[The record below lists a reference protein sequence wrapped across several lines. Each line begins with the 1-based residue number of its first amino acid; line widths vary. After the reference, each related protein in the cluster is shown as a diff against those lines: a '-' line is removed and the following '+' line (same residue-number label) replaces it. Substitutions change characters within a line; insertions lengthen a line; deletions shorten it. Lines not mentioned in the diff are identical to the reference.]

1 MIKAKP
7 VVKNKFWIL
16 RDGNRKVGEVN
27 AIQGGFSVTV
37 ENREARFKTLATLKR
52 RAGIEF
58 DDSVNIVTAKKK
70 QTDVHGFAAAGPI
83 FNDVWDVQMKL
94 PLYTKKSK
102 SRSFY
107 AAGWYKMKM
116 NNRWK
121 TVYCPKLIILQ
132 RNEYQGPFK
141 QNPDLDQFNQ
151 LFSNDSHQ

>member
-37 ENREARFKTLATLKR
+37 DNREARFKTLATLKR

-58 DDSVNIVTAKKK
+58 DDSINIVTPKKK
-70 QTDVHGFAAAGPI
+70 QIDVHGFPAVGSIHNA
-83 FNDVWDVQMKL
+83 VWDMQLKL

-102 SRSFY
+102 SKSFF
-107 AAGWYKMKM
+107 AAGWYKIKLK
-116 NNRWK
+116 NRWK
-121 TVYCPKLIILQ
+121 TVYSPKLIILQ

-141 QNPDLDQFNQ
+141 QDPNQNNFDQ
-151 LFSNDSHQ
+151 LFK